1 MKQLLRCVSLK
12 GSNLCLL
19 KMAHIH
25 EKCTRSLALASFD
38 SNINSFEALNGIRYI
53 ISISS
58 FFRWGIQ
65 RQTPENSFLEDVE
78 NRRRPWRLKRQ

>member
-38 SNINSFEALNGIRYI
+38 SNINSSEALNGIRYI

-58 FFRWGIQ
+58 FLGGAYKGK
-65 RQTPENSFLEDVE
+65 P
-78 NRRRPWRLKRQ
+78 LKIPSLKTLKTVAVLRV